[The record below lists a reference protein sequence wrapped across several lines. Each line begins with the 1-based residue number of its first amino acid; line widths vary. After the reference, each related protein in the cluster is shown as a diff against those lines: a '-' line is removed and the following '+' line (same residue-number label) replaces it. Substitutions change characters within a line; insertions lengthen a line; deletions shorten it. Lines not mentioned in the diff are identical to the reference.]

1 MAQDRPPLTVAAI
14 AELVGGRLVGDGALA
29 VSSVGPLDR
38 VGPEALSFLV
48 SAKYL
53 QAFQGSRAGVVLVA
67 EQFADVAGGPARR
80 IVVADPYRAVQ
91 AVAAVLYP
99 MSLPERGTHPT
110 AVLGPGSS
118 IGPDQSI
125 GAYAVVGRD
134 ARLGAR
140 VTLGAH
146 VTVGDGVVIGD
157 DTVVD
162 PGVTIYPGTVI
173 GARVVIKSGAV
184 LGSPGFGFME
194 GGAVPD
200 RRLHIGRC
208 LIGDDVEIGANA
220 TVDRGSLDDTVVGDG
235 TKLDNLV
242 HVGHNVRLGRR
253 CLVAAQCGFA
263 GSVRV
268 GDGVLIG
275 GHVAVNGHM
284 NVGAGARIAGA
295 SVVYGDIPAGETW
308 GGHPARRHRDTLRQQ
323 AALGRLAGI
332 SAQLERLVERAG
344 PDA

>member
-1 MAQDRPPLTVAAI
+1 MVEGRAPLTVTAI

-29 VSSVGPLDR
+29 VTAIGPLDR
-38 VGPEALSFLV
+38 AGPDVLSFLA

-53 QAFQGSRAGVVLVA
+53 TAFQASGAGVVLLA

-80 IVVADPYRAVQ
+80 IVVTDPYRAVQ
-91 AVAAVLYP
+91 AVALVLYP
-99 MSLPERGTHPT
+99 VALPDRGTHPT
-110 AVLGPGSS
+110 VVVGPGASIGVDPS
-118 IGPDQSI
+118 IGP
-125 GAYAVVGRD
+125 YAVVGRD
-134 ARLGAR
+134 AQLGAR

-146 VTVGDGVVIGD
+146 VTIGGGVVVGD
-157 DTVVD
+157 DTVID

-173 GARVVIKSGAV
+173 GARVVIKAGAV
-184 LGSPGFGFME
+184 VGSPGFGFME

-208 LIGDDVEIGANA
+208 LISDDVEIGANA
-220 TVDRGSLDDTVVGDG
+220 TVDRGSLDDTVIGEG

-242 HVGHNVRLGRR
+242 HVGHNVRLGRG

-263 GSVRV
+263 GSARL
-268 GDGVLIG
+268 GDGVLLG
-275 GHVAVNGHM
+275 GHVAINGHTT
-284 NVGAGARIAGA
+284 VGTGARIAGA
-295 SVVYGDIPAGETW
+295 SVVYGDVPAGETW
-308 GGHPARRHRDTLRQQ
+308 GGHPARPHRETLRQQ

-332 SAQLERLVERAG
+332 SAKLERLVERVG